1 MTHFGII
8 CPAAIGHLNPMCALG
23 SELKRRNHRVTIF
36 GIADI
41 ELKIKHSG
49 LNFWLIGE
57 SEFPLGWLE
66 PQYERLGKMSGRE
79 GRQFTIELILKETT
93 MLLKRLPTAI
103 QSAGVE
109 ALIVDQVS
117 TAGGTVAD
125 KLEIPYVTIC
135 NALLINQEAGVP
147 PYFTHWD
154 YPSSVTFRYFLIIK
168 TNTRFFARY
177 TQQAIPSVNF
187 HTWNNESR
195 FCRLLEFLLVNNMA
209 IAYYKTITEI
219 TNYKSFRSLTEEGY
233 NPAWWAKLR
242 NRLGY
247 WFLNRLTLPIWQEI
261 QLQRQQWQLPLN
273 RNRGTAD
280 SKLAQICQLPKEFD
294 FPRVNLPPYF
304 HYTGSLQN
312 PSGIESIS
320 FPASFPWEKLNDKPL
335 IYASLGTLQNKVPE
349 VFQCIAEA
357 TTILDVQL
365 VISLGNPNNQP
376 ADYNLPDNVIV
387 VSFAP
392 HQKLIER
399 ASLVIT
405 HAGMNTTLGALSS
418 GVPIVAIP
426 ITNEQPGIAA
436 RIARTG
442 AGKVLPLKDLK
453 ASRLQTVIKQ
463 VLTENSYQENAQR
476 LQKAIARAGGVKK
489 AADIVEQVVT
499 TKKPVI
505 AGD

>member
-1 MTHFGII
+1 MSKAGQSASNFS
-8 CPAAIGHLNPMCALG
+8 LG
-23 SELKRRNHRVTIF
+23 VTIF

-154 YPSSVTFRYFLIIK
+154 Y
-168 TNTRFFARY
+168 
-177 TQQAIPSVNF
+177 
-187 HTWNNESR
+187 
-195 FCRLLEFLLVNNMA
+195 
-209 IAYYKTITEI
+209 
-219 TNYKSFRSLTEEGY
+219 

-320 FPASFPWEKLNDKPL
+320 FPVSFPWEKLNDKPL
-335 IYASLGTLQNKVPE
+335 IYASLGTLQNKVSE

>member
-66 PQYERLGKMSGRE
+66 PQYERLGKMSGRK

-154 YPSSVTFRYFLIIK
+154 
-168 TNTRFFARY
+168 
-177 TQQAIPSVNF
+177 
-187 HTWNNESR
+187 
-195 FCRLLEFLLVNNMA
+195 
-209 IAYYKTITEI
+209 
-219 TNYKSFRSLTEEGY
+219 Y

-320 FPASFPWEKLNDKPL
+320 FPVSFPWEKLNDKPL

>member
-154 YPSSVTFRYFLIIK
+154 Y
-168 TNTRFFARY
+168 
-177 TQQAIPSVNF
+177 
-187 HTWNNESR
+187 
-195 FCRLLEFLLVNNMA
+195 
-209 IAYYKTITEI
+209 
-219 TNYKSFRSLTEEGY
+219 

-320 FPASFPWEKLNDKPL
+320 FPVSFPWEKLNDKPL